1 MKVENRDELED
12 ILIGL
17 MHSLGISRVR
27 GMLSLALIRAHQIHE
42 EMILWVATFQGK
54 EDTLTAQTFLSKLNE
69 LIDSEL

>member
-54 EDTLTAQTFLSKLNE
+54 EDTLTAQTFCQNST
-69 LIDSEL
+69 S

>member
-1 MKVENRDELED
+1 MKVENIDELED

-54 EDTLTAQTFLSKLNE
+54 EDTLTAQAFMSKLNE
-69 LIDSEL
+69 LTDSDL